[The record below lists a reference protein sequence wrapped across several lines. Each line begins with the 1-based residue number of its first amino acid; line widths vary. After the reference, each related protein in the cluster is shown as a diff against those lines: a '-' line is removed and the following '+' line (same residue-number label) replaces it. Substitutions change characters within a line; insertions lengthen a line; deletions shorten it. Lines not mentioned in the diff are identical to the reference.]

1 MFITLKI
8 KILSNLLYSV
18 VHNPREKDIVMDY
31 CERIRDL
38 REDSGLTQ
46 TAIGKLLK
54 VGQRTYADYEYGV
67 TRIPVDRLIQL
78 AKYYDVSMDYICG
91 VSSVRGSFP
100 KE

>member
-1 MFITLKI
+1 
-8 KILSNLLYSV
+8 
-18 VHNPREKDIVMDY
+18 MDY
-31 CERIRDL
+31 CDRIRDL

-46 TAIGKLLK
+46 TEIGKLLN

-91 VSSVRGSFP
+91 VSSVRGRFP

>member
-1 MFITLKI
+1 
-8 KILSNLLYSV
+8 
-18 VHNPREKDIVMDY
+18 MDY

-91 VSSVRGSFP
+91 VSSVRGRFP